1 MDKNIKEYISF
12 KFHFRQLLNT
22 VKIMPSE
29 TIFMVAAFN
38 LRPTD
43 ALGILLFKVVADVVI
58 FVVAASQ
65 FL

>member
-1 MDKNIKEYISF
+1 
-12 KFHFRQLLNT
+12 
-22 VKIMPSE
+22 MPSE

-43 ALGILLFKVVADVVI
+43 AVGIVLFRVVADIVI